1 MELQQS
7 DPFGNMKSGSEETPS
22 IIKIFGVGGAGCNAV
37 DLMYK
42 TGIKGVNYV
51 NCNTDKQ
58 ALDRSPVKKQI
69 QLGKTQTCGLGAG
82 CDPEAGKNAAIESLP
97 EIEAV
102 LKAGTKMV
110 IIAAGMGGGTG
121 TGAAPV
127 IAEAAHNLGILTI
140 AVVTIPYKVEG
151 RQKLSVAIEGID
163 AMQKYVDSILVLN
176 TDKLRDLYGNMKVSE
191 GLGKANELT
200 CIATKGIAEMISVD
214 MTCNVDFA
222 DIKKATLQSG
232 CAVMGVGV
240 AKGENRALE
249 AVKQAV
255 TSPLLNN
262 NDIYGARSIIVSVL
276 SDPEDEVTID
286 EQGVIMDFLAD
297 MAGGEENDEYWMK
310 WGEGT
315 DENLT
320 DGEVRVT
327 VIATGYANDCFMT
340 RKAGTA
346 IKIARNPNG
355 ENVVIDGAADA
366 NEGDVAPM
374 TEEEKQQLEA
384 KKRKA
389 AEVNKK
395 IDILYG
401 NENQTETFTRFDY
414 SKLSEPRTVALK
426 DMTEEVLSNIENTT
440 AYARRT
446 ASVN

>member
-1 MELQQS
+1 
-7 DPFGNMKSGSEETPS
+7 
-22 IIKIFGVGGAGCNAV
+22 
-37 DLMYK
+37 
-42 TGIKGVNYV
+42 
-51 NCNTDKQ
+51 
-58 ALDRSPVKKQI
+58 
-69 QLGKTQTCGLGAG
+69 
-82 CDPEAGKNAAIESLP
+82 
-97 EIEAV
+97 
-102 LKAGTKMV
+102 
-110 IIAAGMGGGTG
+110 
-121 TGAAPV
+121 
-127 IAEAAHNLGILTI
+127 
-140 AVVTIPYKVEG
+140 
-151 RQKLSVAIEGID
+151 
-163 AMQKYVDSILVLN
+163 
-176 TDKLRDLYGNMKVSE
+176 
-191 GLGKANELT
+191 
-200 CIATKGIAEMISVD
+200 MISVD

-346 IKIARNPNG
+346 IKIARKPNG